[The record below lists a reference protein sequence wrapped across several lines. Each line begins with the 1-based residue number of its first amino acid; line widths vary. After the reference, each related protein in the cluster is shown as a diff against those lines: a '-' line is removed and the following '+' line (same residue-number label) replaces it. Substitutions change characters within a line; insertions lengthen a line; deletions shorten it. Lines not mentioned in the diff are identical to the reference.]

1 MACRGWRGKWRIDG
15 EERAMT
21 DLCEYN
27 GGCHCGAVRFVVKA
41 SPEPEV
47 ENCNCSICRK
57 SGYLHLI
64 VPSSQFRLA
73 SGEDE
78 LQCYRFN
85 TQVAKHYFCRTC
97 GIKPFYISRSNPDGI
112 DVNLNCLDEP
122 PASMRVVDF
131 DGQNW
136 EENAHKLAHKSV
148 EG

>member
-1 MACRGWRGKWRIDG
+1 
-15 EERAMT
+15 
-21 DLCEYN
+21 
-27 GGCHCGAVRFVVKA
+27 
-41 SPEPEV
+41 
-47 ENCNCSICRK
+47 
-57 SGYLHLI
+57 